1 MKFADHE
8 LGRLFCLFMWPI
20 FFSLEHNSSLEFS
33 VRGHWEVV
41 SSVQLKGLPISVS
54 IQRYFRK
61 VSNSL
66 LF

>member
-41 SSVQLKGLPISVS
+41 SSVQLKAES